1 MHRGFQV
8 NMYGIL
14 RIDCTQDRTLQAL
27 LRLSRWIPVVPVRS
41 SSTSD
46 IRSAWG
52 EENDL
57 LPAARSVLFI
67 FQLPEFRID
76 TRGSY

>member
-8 NMYGIL
+8 NVYGTL
-14 RIDCTQDRTLQAL
+14 RIDCTQELQPL
-27 LRLSRWIPVVPVRS
+27 LRLLRWIPVVPVRS